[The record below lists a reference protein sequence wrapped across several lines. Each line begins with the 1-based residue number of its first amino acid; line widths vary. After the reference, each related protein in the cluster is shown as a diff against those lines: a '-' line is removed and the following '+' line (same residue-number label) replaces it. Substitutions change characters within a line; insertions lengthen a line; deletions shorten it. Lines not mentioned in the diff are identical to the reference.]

1 MDLLSII
8 KGRRSIRSFLSRAL
22 PDEIISQLVE
32 ALIWAPSAGNL
43 QRRKFYF
50 IFNGE
55 IKRALAR
62 AAYGQDFIY
71 EAPLAIVGCLDK
83 RIEWDYGRRGR
94 DLYAIQDVSASIQNL
109 LLIAHALGLG
119 TVWVGAFNE
128 ERVSEILKL
137 PHYLRPVAIVP
148 VGYPAEKPSPPP
160 RVSAE
165 EAVEFIR

>member
-1 MDLLSII
+1 MDILNLI
-8 KGRRSIRSFLSRAL
+8 KERRSIRSFTARMI

-50 IFNGE
+50 VFNE
-55 IKRALAR
+55 EVRKALAK

-83 RIEWDYGRRGR
+83 RIEWDYGKRGR

-109 LLIAHALGLG
+109 LLAAHALGLG

-128 ERVSEILKL
+128 DKVSEILKL
-137 PHYLRPVAIVP
+137 PNYLRPIAIVP
-148 VGYPAEKPSPPP
+148 VGYPAEKPAPP
-160 RVSAE
+160 RRVNPE
-165 EAVEFIR
+165 EAVEFVK